1 MKDAYKYAL
10 LTTLFSVTLIASN
23 LFETKI
29 FSAGALTLTGGFLV
43 FPISYILNDC
53 LTEVFGLKKARFA
66 IWLAFG
72 MNAFVVLLAQL
83 VCLLPGAPFWDGQEH
98 FSYIFNADMRIAV
111 ASMLA
116 FLAGSF
122 LNARVM
128 SWMKGIQG
136 ERGFGWRAIASS
148 LLGESMDSLIFFPIA
163 FWGVELKNLLVMMLT
178 QVVLKT
184 LYEVA
189 VLPLTIVVVKKLKA

>member
-98 FSYIFNADMRIAV
+98 FRYIFNADLRIAV

>member
-1 MKDAYKYAL
+1 MKDSYRFAL

-29 FSAGALTLTGGFLV
+29 FLAGPLTLTGGFLI
-43 FPISYILNDC
+43 FPVSYILNDC
-53 LTEVFGLKKARFA
+53 LTEVFGLKKAKFA
-66 IWLAFG
+66 IWLSFA
-72 MNAFVVLLAQL
+72 MNAFVVLMAQL
-83 VCLLPGAPFWDGQEH
+83 ICLLPGAPFWDGEEH
-98 FSYIFNADMRIAV
+98 FRYVFNADLRIAI

-128 SWMKGIQG
+128 AWMKTIQG
-136 ERGFGWRAIASS
+136 EKGFGWRAITSS
-148 LLGESMDSLIFFPIA
+148 FLGESLDSIIFFPIA
-163 FWGVELKNLLVMMLT
+163 FWGVDLKHLLVMMAT

-184 LYEVA
+184 MYEVA
-189 VLPLTIVVVKKLKA
+189 VLPLTMSVVKRLKA